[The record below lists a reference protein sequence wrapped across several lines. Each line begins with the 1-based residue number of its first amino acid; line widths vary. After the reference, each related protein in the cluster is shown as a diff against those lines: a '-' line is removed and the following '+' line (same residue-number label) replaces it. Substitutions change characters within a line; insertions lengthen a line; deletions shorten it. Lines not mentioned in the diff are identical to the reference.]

1 MTPIAD
7 TQALAEICARLKGAD
22 YLTVDTE
29 FIRESTYW
37 PKLCLVQLAGSEDAA
52 AVDALAPGIDLEPL
66 FALLRDPSILKVFH
80 SARQDVEIFVHLTG
94 GVPAPMF
101 DTQVAAMVCGF
112 GESVAYDTL
121 VARLVGVQ
129 LDKSS
134 RFTDWAR
141 RPLSDQQLRYAL
153 ADVVHL
159 RPVYEALRDRLEASG
174 RADWLDEEMAVLS
187 DPATYTVDPREAW
200 RRLKT
205 RSTDRKF
212 LAVLREV
219 ADWRE
224 TEAQKRNLPRGRLV
238 RDEALAEIAAHRPKT
253 AEALAQTRGISKS
266 MAEGWQGEAILAA
279 VRRGLELPPAERPAL
294 PVRPAVPAGIGPVV
308 ELLKVLL
315 KAACEDHGVAQKLVA
330 SAGELEQIAADD
342 EADVPALRGWRRKV
356 FGEDALAL
364 KHGKMALAVRK
375 RRLQRLPIG
384 DAPPDAAAEPG
395 AAEPEAVDS
404 DL

>member
-1 MTPIAD
+1 
-7 TQALAEICARLKGAD
+7 
-22 YLTVDTE
+22 
-29 FIRESTYW
+29 
-37 PKLCLVQLAGSEDAA
+37 
-52 AVDALAPGIDLEPL
+52 
-66 FALLRDPSILKVFH
+66 
-80 SARQDVEIFVHLTG
+80 
-94 GVPAPMF
+94 
-101 DTQVAAMVCGF
+101 MVCGF

-159 RPVYEALRDRLEASG
+159 RPVYEALWDQLAASG
-174 RADWLDEEMAVLS
+174 RADWLEEEMAVLA
-187 DPATYTVDPREAW
+187 DPATYRVDPWEAW

-205 RSTDRKF
+205 RSTDRRF
-212 LAVLREV
+212 LAVLREL
-219 ADWRE
+219 ACWRE

-279 VRRGLELPPAERPAL
+279 VQRGLDLPPAERPAL
-294 PVRPAVPAGIGPVV
+294 PVRPNLPAGIGPVV

-315 KAACEDHGVAQKLVA
+315 KAACDDHGVAQKLVA
-330 SAGELEQIAADD
+330 SAGDLEQIAADD
-342 EADVPALRGWRRKV
+342 EADVPALRGWRRRV

-364 KHGKMALAVRK
+364 KHGRIALAVQKRQL
-375 RRLQRLPIG
+375 RRLRI
-384 DAPPDAAAEPG
+384 DEAAELP
-395 AAEPEAVDS
+395 AEAEIAEPEV
-404 DL
+404 